1 MRYWV
6 VFDYGH
12 YLEPYGNYATEQE
25 AQSFMFRAKRC
36 RPDTKIRV
44 VQA

>member
-6 VFDYGH
+6 VFDYGWH
-12 YLEPYGNYATEQE
+12 LEPYGSYATEHE
-25 AQSFMFRAKRC
+25 AQSFLFKAKRC
-36 RPDTKIRV
+36 RPQTKVRI